1 MQRDQVTLAT
11 ETIHRED
18 EPRHFMRL
26 KPVPRRIRV
35 LKGSQVL
42 ADTEGAFRLTEL
54 GRDIYDPVFYIP
66 EADVKVD
73 LMRITGKSTHCPLK
87 GDASYFAYA
96 GEEPIAWTY
105 DRPMAAT
112 KALKGLIAFYP
123 DQVVVEEIGQTAE
136 VE

>member
-11 ETIHRED
+11 QTIHRED

-35 LKGSQVL
+35 LKDSQVL
-42 ADTEGAFRLTEL
+42 ADTEAALRLTEV

-66 EADVKVD
+66 EADVQVD
-73 LMRITGKSTHCPLK
+73 LVPIIGKSTHCPLK
-87 GDASYFAYA
+87 GDASYFVHA

-105 DRPMAAT
+105 DRPLAAT
-112 KALKGLIAFYP
+112 EALKGLIAFYP
-123 DQVVVEEIGQTAE
+123 DQVVVEEIGQKA
-136 VE
+136 